1 MKYLNKQFE
10 EITERIS
17 ELNEYKAKMMSQIDI
32 LNDQFKMNVIES
44 FSNFD
49 VVEKIK
55 SIIYG
60 VGVDL

>member
-55 SIIYG
+55 NIIYG
-60 VGVDL
+60 VGADL